1 MFKKILLASAGLI
14 FMAGAA
20 QAADIV
26 DPEPMAFDWTGP
38 YVGLQGG
45 YAWGDDNDIEAG
57 GVPRVDTIAPPVE
70 TIAPPQD
77 TATTTSLA
85 SVVLNPPE
93 DGSIDIDGWVGGL
106 HLGYLWQSDSLVL
119 GIEGDGEFAG
129 LDGDTDIFAF
139 AGDVQPAGTLEQ
151 EIDWLASLRLRAGF
165 AMDRALIYATGGLAA
180 GGVELTA
187 ENVFTGASQSESG
200 TEWGWTLGGGLEY
213 AFTDALSAR
222 IEYRYTDLGKTD
234 MTFEGPFGAQD
245 LEVDNS
251 FHAVRL
257 GLSWHFGAI

>member
-1 MFKKILLASAGLI
+1 MLKRILFAGAASILI
-14 FMAGAA
+14 SGAA

-26 DPEPMAFDWTGP
+26 EPAVFDWTGP

-45 YAWGDDNDIEAG
+45 YAWGDNDVE
-57 GVPRVDTIAPPVE
+57 VDAPPVLPGAAAQA
-70 TIAPPQD
+70 I
-77 TATTTSLA
+77 
-85 SVVLNPPE
+85 VLNPPE
-93 DGSIDIDGWVGGL
+93 DGSIDIQGWVGGL

-119 GIEGDGEFAG
+119 GIEGDGEFADI
-129 LDGDTDIFAF
+129 DGDTDVFAN
-139 AGDVQPAGTLEQ
+139 AGDPLPTGELEQ

-165 AMDRALIYATGGLAA
+165 AWDRTLLYATGGLAV

-187 ENVFTGASQSESG
+187 KDNGPNPDVDESD
-200 TEWGWTLGGGLEY
+200 TEWGWTVGGGLEF

-234 MTFEGPFGAQD
+234 LTVEDVDF
-245 LEVDNS
+245 EVDNT

-257 GLSWHFGAI
+257 GVSWHFFENAI